1 VTVCADAAESPP
13 SMNAP
18 KAEPSKAARPRRRS
32 SDVVMAE
39 FSASIIPFPWFMVS
53 KLANGRFSCNRLRV
67 KQPTCGPAGAYPAP
81 VREFSESEEQ

>member
-1 VTVCADAAESPP
+1 
-13 SMNAP
+13 
-18 KAEPSKAARPRRRS
+18 
-32 SDVVMAE
+32 MAE